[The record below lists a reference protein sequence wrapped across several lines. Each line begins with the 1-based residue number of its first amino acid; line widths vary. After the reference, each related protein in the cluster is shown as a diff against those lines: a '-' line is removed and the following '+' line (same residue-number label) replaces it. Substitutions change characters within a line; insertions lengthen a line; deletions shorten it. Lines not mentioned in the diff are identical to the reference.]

1 MLLISEISI
10 FIYLILIKISRGREN
25 NFGFIF
31 FCSVQTS
38 GGVDPFSLLGNLEGQ
53 KYRVCRCTKVS
64 SNNRII
70 LVFII

>member
-1 MLLISEISI
+1 MLLISELSI

-38 GGVDPFSLLGNLEGQ
+38 GGVDPFSLLGNSEGQ
-53 KYRVCRCTKVS
+53 KYKECVDAQKLAL
-64 SNNRII
+64 II
-70 LVFII
+70 E